1 MDQDRERAKEL
12 YSKMNLWEKA
22 VYLVQNYWKP
32 AFFLIVGVGVV
43 LSIIGQMT
51 WNRSPKSA
59 LGVGIHAK
67 MFELNET
74 DDFNSYLTETYPE
87 FLTKKSAFY
96 GYWFYNGY
104 SNDQVELIQSTTYQ
118 LVGAV
123 AAGQLDVM
131 VGDRESLEG
140 DVSLQ
145 YCRDLSELFNE
156 EELALI
162 EELASAHASDGIGI
176 VPVTYSVTGDTG
188 RTVDKYEDIP
198 SLIAITGCD
207 PKLDE
212 IMMGQEVYLAVIVN
226 EGRENQAKAFIWTLL
241 GENDRAKA
249 CLSAE

>member
-1 MDQDRERAKEL
+1 
-12 YSKMNLWEKA
+12 
-22 VYLVQNYWKP
+22 
-32 AFFLIVGVGVV
+32 
-43 LSIIGQMT
+43 
-51 WNRSPKSA
+51 
-59 LGVGIHAK
+59 
-67 MFELNET
+67 
-74 DDFNSYLTETYPE
+74 
-87 FLTKKSAFY
+87 
-96 GYWFYNGY
+96 
-104 SNDQVELIQSTTYQ
+104 
-118 LVGAV
+118 
-123 AAGQLDVM
+123 M

-188 RTVDKYEDIP
+188 RTVEKYEDIP
-198 SLIAITGCD
+198 SLIAITGCV